1 MPPGSSRSYLGC
13 HVNVIKLLCNTG
25 QLNRNGLSRLQ
36 QSILIVEDDVAIRE
50 MVASTLRNADYEVE
64 ECGDT
69 GAALQKIGDHLP
81 DMILL
86 DWMLP
91 GQSGIEFARRL
102 KREDTTSDVPI
113 IMLTAKSEEHD
124 KVRGFDSGV
133 DDYVSKPFSTRE
145 LIARVRAVLRRVKVH
160 GGRQPIVVDGLQL
173 DPASHRVAADGRQ
186 VKLGPTE
193 FKLLHFFMSHP
204 ERVFDRAQLL
214 DRVWGRNIYIEERT
228 VDVHIRR
235 LRKVLSESGY
245 DRYIQTVH
253 GTGYRFSRQLD
264 T

>member
-1 MPPGSSRSYLGC
+1 M
-13 HVNVIKLLCNTG
+13 
-25 QLNRNGLSRLQ
+25 Q
-36 QSILIVEDDVAIRE
+36 QSILIVEDDIAIRD

-64 ECGDT
+64 ECSDSES
-69 GAALQKIGDHLP
+69 AMKKIGDRLP

-102 KREDTTSDVPI
+102 KRQDTTSEVPI
-113 IMLTAKSEEHD
+113 IMLTAKGEEHD

-145 LIARVRAVLRRVKVH
+145 LVARIRAVLRRVHVH
-160 GGRQPIVVDGLQL
+160 GGQHPIAVNGLAL
-173 DPASHRVAADGRQ
+173 DPASHRVSADGQQ

-235 LRKVLSESGY
+235 LRKVLSASGF

-253 GTGYRFSRQLD
+253 GSGYRFSQQLD
-264 T
+264 S

>member
-1 MPPGSSRSYLGC
+1 M
-13 HVNVIKLLCNTG
+13 
-25 QLNRNGLSRLQ
+25 
-36 QSILIVEDDVAIRE
+36 
-50 MVASTLRNADYEVE
+50 
-64 ECGDT
+64 
-69 GAALQKIGDHLP
+69 GDHLP
-81 DMILL
+81 DIILL

-102 KREDTTSDVPI
+102 KREEGTREVPI
-113 IMLTAKSEEHD
+113 IMLTAKGEEYD

-145 LIARVRAVLRRVKVH
+145 LVARVRAVLRRAKVH
-160 GGRQPIVVDGLQL
+160 GGQGPIAVNGLSL
-173 DPASHRVAADGRQ
+173 DPASHRVVADGRPL
-186 VKLGPTE
+186 KLGPTE
-193 FKLLHFFMSHP
+193 FRLLHFFMSHP

-235 LRKVLSESGY
+235 LRKTLSESGY

-253 GTGYRFSRQLD
+253 GSGYRFSQQLD
-264 T
+264 S

>member
-1 MPPGSSRSYLGC
+1 MALKYPLYNC
-13 HVNVIKLLCNTG
+13 HRRNT
-25 QLNRNGLSRLQ
+25 LQ
-36 QSILIVEDDVAIRE
+36 QSILIVEDDLAIRE
-50 MVASTLRNADYEVE
+50 MVAATLRNAEYDVE
-64 ECGDT
+64 ECGDCES
-69 GAALQKIGDHLP
+69 ALKKIGDQLP

-102 KREDTTSDVPI
+102 KREDITSEVPI
-113 IMLTAKSEEHD
+113 IMLTAKGEEHD

-145 LIARVRAVLRRVKVH
+145 LVARIRAVLRRVQVH
-160 GGRQPIVVDGLQL
+160 GGQAPLTVNGLSL
-173 DPASHRVAADGRQ
+173 DPASHRVSTNGKQ

-193 FKLLHFFMSHP
+193 FNLLHFFMSHP

-235 LRKVLSESGY
+235 LRKVLADSGF

-253 GTGYRFSRQLD
+253 GSGYRFSNQLD
-264 T
+264 S

>member
-1 MPPGSSRSYLGC
+1 M
-13 HVNVIKLLCNTG
+13 
-25 QLNRNGLSRLQ
+25 QE
-36 QSILIVEDDVAIRE
+36 SILIVEDDIAIRE
-50 MVASTLRNADYEVE
+50 MVAHTLRGAEYEVG
-64 ECGDT
+64 ECSDSES
-69 GAALQKIGDHLP
+69 ALKMIGDHLP

-102 KREDTTSDVPI
+102 KREDATSEVPI
-113 IMLTAKSEEHD
+113 IMLTARGEEHD
-124 KVRGFDSGV
+124 KMRGFDSGV

-145 LIARVRAVLRRVKVH
+145 LVARIRAVLRRVNVH
-160 GGRQPIVVDGLQL
+160 GGRDPVAVNGLSL
-173 DPASHRVAADGRQ
+173 DPASHRVVANERPL
-186 VKLGPTE
+186 KLGPTE

-204 ERVFDRAQLL
+204 ERVFDRALLL

-253 GTGYRFSRQLD
+253 GSGYRFSQHLD
-264 T
+264 S

>member
-1 MPPGSSRSYLGC
+1 
-13 HVNVIKLLCNTG
+13 
-25 QLNRNGLSRLQ
+25 LQ
-36 QSILIVEDDVAIRE
+36 QSILIVEDDIAIRE
-50 MVASTLRNADYEVE
+50 MVASTLRNAEYDVE
-64 ECGDT
+64 ECSDSEL
-69 GAALQKIGDHLP
+69 ALEKIGDRLP

-102 KREDTTSDVPI
+102 KREEITSEVPI
-113 IMLTAKSEEHD
+113 IMLTAKGEEHD

-145 LIARVRAVLRRVKVH
+145 LVARVRAVLRRVNVH
-160 GGRQPIVVDGLQL
+160 GGQNPITVNGLSL

-186 VKLGPTE
+186 IKLGPTE

-235 LRKVLSESGY
+235 LRKVLHESGY

-253 GTGYRFSRQLD
+253 GSGYRFSHHLD
-264 T
+264 S

>member
-1 MPPGSSRSYLGC
+1 MIAG
-13 HVNVIKLLCNTG
+13 
-25 QLNRNGLSRLQ
+25 
-36 QSILIVEDDVAIRE
+36 
-50 MVASTLRNADYEVE
+50 TLRDADYAVE
-64 ECGDT
+64 ECADSET
-69 GAALQKIGDHLP
+69 ALRRIGDRLP

-102 KREDTTSDVPI
+102 KREDPTRDIPI
-113 IMLTAKSEEHD
+113 IMLTARGEEHD
-124 KVRGFDSGV
+124 KVRGFESGV

-145 LIARVRAVLRRVKVH
+145 LVARIRAVLRRVNVH
-160 GGRQPIVVDGLQL
+160 GSAGLITVDELSL
-173 DPASHRVAADGRQ
+173 DPAGHRVTAGGSQ

-193 FKLLHFFMSHP
+193 FKLLHFFMTHP
-204 ERVFDRAQLL
+204 ERVFNRAQLL

-235 LRKVLSESGY
+235 LRKALSDSGC

-253 GTGYRFSRQLD
+253 GAGYRFSRQQD
-264 T
+264 S

>member
-1 MPPGSSRSYLGC
+1 M
-13 HVNVIKLLCNTG
+13 
-25 QLNRNGLSRLQ
+25 Q

-50 MVASTLRNADYEVE
+50 MVASTLRNAEFDVH
-64 ECGDT
+64 ECSDSES
-69 GAALQKIGDHLP
+69 ALREIGDHLP

-102 KREDTTSDVPI
+102 KREEITSEVPI
-113 IMLTAKSEEHD
+113 IMLTARGEEHD

-145 LIARVRAVLRRVKVH
+145 LVARIRAVLRRANVH
-160 GGRQPIVVDGLQL
+160 GGRQPIDVNGLKL
-173 DPASHRVAADGRQ
+173 DPASHRVVANERQ
-186 VKLGPTE
+186 VKVGPTE

-204 ERVFDRAQLL
+204 ERVFDRTQLL

-235 LRKVLSESGY
+235 LRKVLSDSGF

-253 GTGYRFSRQLD
+253 GSGYRFSQQLD
-264 T
+264 S

>member
-1 MPPGSSRSYLGC
+1 
-13 HVNVIKLLCNTG
+13 
-25 QLNRNGLSRLQ
+25 LQ

-50 MVASTLRNADYEVE
+50 MVASTLRNAEYDVQ
-64 ECGDT
+64 ECSDSES
-69 GAALQKIGDHLP
+69 ALRKIGDHLP

-102 KREDTTSDVPI
+102 KREEITSEVPI
-113 IMLTAKSEEHD
+113 IMLTARGEEHD

-145 LIARVRAVLRRVKVH
+145 LVARIRAVLRRANVH
-160 GGRQPIVVDGLQL
+160 GGRQPIDVNGLKL
-173 DPASHRVAADGRQ
+173 DPASHRVVANERQ
-186 VKLGPTE
+186 VKVGPTE

-204 ERVFDRAQLL
+204 ERVFDRTQLL

-235 LRKVLSESGY
+235 LRKVLSDSGF

-253 GTGYRFSRQLD
+253 GSGYRFSQQLD
-264 T
+264 S

>member
-1 MPPGSSRSYLGC
+1 M
-13 HVNVIKLLCNTG
+13 
-25 QLNRNGLSRLQ
+25 Q
-36 QSILIVEDDVAIRE
+36 QSILIVEDDIAIRE
-50 MVASTLRNADYEVE
+50 MVASTLRNAEYDVE
-64 ECGDT
+64 ECGDSES
-69 GAALQKIGDHLP
+69 ALRKIGDHLP

-91 GQSGIEFARRL
+91 GQSGLELARRL
-102 KREDTTSDVPI
+102 KREEITSEVPI
-113 IMLTAKSEEHD
+113 IMLTARGEEHD

-133 DDYVSKPFSTRE
+133 DDYISKPFSTRE
-145 LIARVRAVLRRVKVH
+145 LVARVRAVLRRVNVH
-160 GGRQPIVVDGLQL
+160 GGREPIDVNGLKL
-173 DPASHRVAADGRQ
+173 DPASHRVVANDRQ
-186 VKLGPTE
+186 VKVGPTE

-235 LRKVLSESGY
+235 LRKVLSESGF

-253 GTGYRFSRQLD
+253 GSGYRFSRQLD
-264 T
+264 S

>member
-1 MPPGSSRSYLGC
+1 M
-13 HVNVIKLLCNTG
+13 
-25 QLNRNGLSRLQ
+25 Q
-36 QSILIVEDDVAIRE
+36 QSILIVEDDTAIRE
-50 MVASTLRNADYEVE
+50 MVASSLRNAEYEVE
-64 ECGDT
+64 ECADSER
-69 GAALQKIGDHLP
+69 ALNKIGDRLP
-81 DMILL
+81 DLILL

-102 KREDTTSDVPI
+102 KREEITSEVPI
-113 IMLTAKSEEHD
+113 IMLTAKGEEQD
-124 KVRGFDSGV
+124 KVRGFESGV

-145 LIARVRAVLRRVKVH
+145 LIARVKAVLRRVNVH
-160 GGRQPIVVDGLQL
+160 GGGSPITVNGLTL
-173 DPASHRVAADGRQ
+173 DPASQRVRAFDTR

-193 FKLLHFFMSHP
+193 FRLLHFFMSHP

-235 LRKVLSESGY
+235 LRKVLAGSGF

-253 GTGYRFSRQLD
+253 GSGYRFSRQLD
-264 T
+264 S

>member
-1 MPPGSSRSYLGC
+1 M
-13 HVNVIKLLCNTG
+13 
-25 QLNRNGLSRLQ
+25 Q
-36 QSILIVEDDVAIRE
+36 QSILVVEDDIAIRD
-50 MVASTLRNADYEVE
+50 MVASTLRSADYNVK

-69 GAALQKIGDHLP
+69 ESALTQIGDCLP

-102 KREDTTSDVPI
+102 KREDTTSEVPI
-113 IMLTAKSEEHD
+113 IMLTAKGEEHD
-124 KVRGFDSGV
+124 KVRGFDAGI

-145 LIARVRAVLRRVKVH
+145 LIARIRAVLRRSNVH
-160 GGRQPIVVDGLQL
+160 GGQQPIHMEDLSL
-173 DPASHRVAADGRQ
+173 DPASHRVMAANRQ
-186 VKLGPTE
+186 IRLGPTE

-204 ERVFDRAQLL
+204 ERVFDRTQLL
-214 DRVWGRNIYIEERT
+214 DRVWGRNVYIEERT

-235 LRKVLSESGY
+235 LRKALSQSGC

-253 GTGYRFSRQLD
+253 GSGYRFSQQPES
-264 T
+264 